1 LRRRLLQNSS
11 YVKEA
16 LQNAGVALPQTPGP
30 IVPVLCQSESAMA
43 SLKRRLLAGGIYPPF
58 VKYPG
63 GPAEGFFRFVI
74 SSEHSH
80 GQLDRL
86 LDVLT
91 RRR

>member
-1 LRRRLLQNSS
+1 
-11 YVKEA
+11 
-16 LQNAGVALPQTPGP
+16 
-30 IVPVLCQSESAMA
+30 MA